1 MVWDWP
7 HPVNQAAI
15 IIDSKVIDL
24 FLIFFN
30 GVNVIKIVETSTF
43 TEKLFIFNIQKKNML
58 QAKSG
63 DTVKVHYSGRL
74 TDGTT
79 FDSSDGRDPLEFKV
93 GNGDVIKGFDEGVSG
108 MSVGEKK
115 TVHIPADEAYG
126 QKDEDRIVEFPKA
139 NFPPDMEP
147 EVGMQLNMTNGSGQV
162 IPVIILEV
170 GEETVIL
177 DANHPLA
184 GQDLIFDIELVDI
197 AGGSRIIM
205 P

>member
-1 MVWDWP
+1 M
-7 HPVNQAAI
+7 Q
-15 IIDSKVIDL
+15 
-24 FLIFFN
+24 
-30 GVNVIKIVETSTF
+30 
-43 TEKLFIFNIQKKNML
+43 

-79 FDSSDGRDPLEFKV
+79 FDSSSGRDPLEFKV
-93 GNGDVIKGFDEGVSG
+93 GNGDVIKGFDEGVAG

-126 QKDEDRIVEFPKA
+126 QKEEDRVVNFPRA

-147 EVGMQLNMTNGSGQV
+147 EVGMQLNMTNGGGQV
-162 IPVIILEV
+162 IPVTIVDVDAEN
-170 GEETVIL
+170 VIL

-197 AGGSRIIM
+197 SGGSRIIM